1 MGKFRRKDQQSVQEE
16 LWLRPQE
23 LVRGPQD
30 GFYSKLNG
38 VLAKLGFT
46 ESVHRHCAP
55 YYKTGT
61 SGGGRPP
68 VDPAVMFKMLVV
80 GFLEGLGS
88 ERGIASRCADSLTI
102 RRFLGYSLTEPT
114 PEHSSFT
121 VFRQRLPQE
130 VFDAVHLEVLK
141 GLKAHGLLKG
151 RHLGV
156 DSSVIEANASLS
168 GLVSRNTEESYRE
181 YVRGLA
187 QQAGV
192 DADDAAAVARF
203 DRKREGRR
211 TSNQEWYNP
220 DDPDAKIG
228 RTKHGACD
236 MVHKPEH
243 IVDLESGAIVSAEVR
258 PGDAGDTAGLSSRVI
273 EAVETVEDLHGAEP
287 SDEDRERRVQSLTG
301 DKGFHDA
308 VALAVIQHE
317 AGVRTVI
324 GDPNASRRRLDRL
337 EPELRTAVQN
347 AARAVQS
354 KSGKRLLK
362 LRGEKI
368 ERGFAHVLDC
378 GDLRRTTLRGLVR
391 INKRYL
397 CGIIAFNLSL
407 IMRKLTGWGTPRQT
421 AAAAKALW
429 RALIRLMHGLFD
441 LLKRGS
447 SLKSAALENI
457 LIYWCSPSRWSCG
470 PVFPVAARFSTGS

>member
-1 MGKFRRKDQQSVQEE
+1 VQEE

-30 GFYSKLNG
+30 GFYSKLES
-38 VLAKLGFT
+38 VLAKLRFT
-46 ESVHRHCAP
+46 ENVHHHCAP
-55 YYKTGT
+55 HYKTGT
-61 SGGGRPP
+61 SDGGRPP
-68 VDPAVMFKMLVV
+68 VDPAVMFKMIIV
-80 GFLEGLGS
+80 GFLEGIGS

-102 RRFLGYSLTEPT
+102 RRFLGYSLTERT

-130 VFDAVHLEVLK
+130 VFDAVHLEVLQ
-141 GLKAHGLLKG
+141 GLKAYGLLKG

-156 DSSVIEANASLS
+156 DSSIIEANASLS
-168 GLVSRNTEESYRE
+168 GLASRNTEQSYRE
-181 YVRGLA
+181 YVRELA
-187 QQAGV
+187 RQAGV

-203 DRKREGRR
+203 DRKREGRK
-211 TSNQEWYNP
+211 TSNKEWYNP

-228 RTKHGACD
+228 RTKDGACD

-243 IVDLESGAIVSAEVR
+243 FVDLESGAIVSAEVR
-258 PGDAGDTAGLSSRVI
+258 PGDAGDTAGLSTRVI
-273 EAVETVEDLHGAEP
+273 EAVETLEDLHGAGP
-287 SDEDRERRVQSLTG
+287 SEQEREVRVQSLTG

-308 VALAVIQHE
+308 VELAIIQHE
-317 AGVRTVI
+317 TGVRTVI
-324 GDPNASRRRLDRL
+324 GDPNASRRRVDRL
-337 EPELRTAVQN
+337 EPELRTAVQK
-347 AARAVQS
+347 AVQAVKS

-362 LRGEKI
+362 MRGEKI

-378 GDLRRTTLRGLVR
+378 GGLRRTMLRGLVR

-421 AAAAKALW
+421 AAAGKAFW
-429 RALIRLMHGLFD
+429 RALMRLAGT
-441 LLKRGS
+441 LLDCAECILRSELRHLKLCRSMGDRRPGGPSGRFFRRGRVFQQ
-447 SLKSAALENI
+447 ALRHR
-457 LIYWCSPSRWSCG
+457 L
-470 PVFPVAARFSTGS
+470 

>member
-30 GFYSKLNG
+30 GFYSKLES
-38 VLAKLGFT
+38 VLAKLRFT
-46 ESVHRHCAP
+46 ENVHRHCAP

-61 SGGGRPP
+61 STGGRPA
-68 VDPAVMFKMLVV
+68 VDPAVMFKMLIV
-80 GFLEGLGS
+80 GFLEGIGS

-102 RRFLGYSLTEPT
+102 RRFLGYSLTEQT

-121 VFRQRLPQE
+121 VFRQRLPRE

-141 GLKAHGLLKG
+141 GLKAYGLLKG

-156 DSSVIEANASLS
+156 DSSIIEANASLS
-168 GLVSRNTEESYRE
+168 GLASRNTEESYRD

-203 DRKREGRR
+203 DRKREGRK
-211 TSNQEWYNP
+211 TSNKEWYNP
-220 DDPDAKIG
+220 EDPDARIG

-243 IVDLESGAIVSAEVR
+243 IVDLESGAIVTAEVR
-258 PGDAGDTAGLSSRVI
+258 PGDAGDTTGLSGRVI
-273 EAVETVEDLHGAEP
+273 EAVERVEDLHGDEP
-287 SDEDRERRVQSLTG
+287 SAQERQMRVQSLTG
-301 DKGFHDA
+301 DKGFHD
-308 VALAVIQHE
+308 VIELAIIQHE
-317 AGVRTVI
+317 TGVRTVI
-324 GDPNASRRRLDRL
+324 GDPNASRRRPDRL
-337 EPELRTAVQN
+337 EPELRTAVQK
-347 AARAVQS
+347 AARTVKS

-362 LRGEKI
+362 MRGEKI

-378 GDLRRTTLRGLVR
+378 GGLRRTTLRGLAR

-421 AAAAKALW
+421 AAAGKALW
-429 RALIRLMHGLFD
+429 RALLRLTEA
-441 LLKRGS
+441 LLEAMARIC
-447 SLKSAALENI
+447 SLSTATSENI
-457 LIYWCSPSRWSCG
+457 TVYSQSPPRWTYGSLPPAG
-470 PVFPVAARFSTGS
+470 TPFSTGS

>member
-1 MGKFRRKDQQSVQEE
+1 
-16 LWLRPQE
+16 
-23 LVRGPQD
+23 
-30 GFYSKLNG
+30 
-38 VLAKLGFT
+38 
-46 ESVHRHCAP
+46 
-55 YYKTGT
+55 
-61 SGGGRPP
+61 
-68 VDPAVMFKMLVV
+68 
-80 GFLEGLGS
+80 
-88 ERGIASRCADSLTI
+88 
-102 RRFLGYSLTEPT
+102 
-114 PEHSSFT
+114 
-121 VFRQRLPQE
+121 
-130 VFDAVHLEVLK
+130 
-141 GLKAHGLLKG
+141 
-151 RHLGV
+151 
-156 DSSVIEANASLS
+156 
-168 GLVSRNTEESYRE
+168 
-181 YVRGLA
+181 
-187 QQAGV
+187 
-192 DADDAAAVARF
+192 
-203 DRKREGRR
+203 
-211 TSNQEWYNP
+211 
-220 DDPDAKIG
+220 
-228 RTKHGACD
+228 